1 MKTIIDRSECNLLSE
16 NEVLNHINN
25 TDTEWGTSE
34 TLCLVLWVANDVW
47 KDVIPMDRKLRYE
60 LISKLNKLTS
70 QYMELETD
78 DLANAGEFSRLNWK
92 IEELAMQMCILNTD
106 LSENDLI
113 DFLDKHHQSGGVEN
127 EWNNGK

>member
-1 MKTIIDRSECNLLSE
+1 
-16 NEVLNHINN
+16 
-25 TDTEWGTSE
+25 
-34 TLCLVLWVANDVW
+34 
-47 KDVIPMDRKLRYE
+47 MDRKLRYE

-127 EWNNGK
+127 E